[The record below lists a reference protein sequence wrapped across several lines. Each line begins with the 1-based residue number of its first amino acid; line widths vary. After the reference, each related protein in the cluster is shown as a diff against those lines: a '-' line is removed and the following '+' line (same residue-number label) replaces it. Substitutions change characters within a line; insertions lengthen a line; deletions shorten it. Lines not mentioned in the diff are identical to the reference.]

1 MQDFYDRLTSE
12 GPGHVQRDLKRGEQL
27 MDAYKAALTELEI
40 RQRELSLAEK
50 LFDLPITMYSNLVAA
65 QKELTNLAKV
75 YALYKEFCVS
85 GYSDLLLK

>member
-1 MQDFYDRLTSE
+1 M
-12 GPGHVQRDLKRGEQL
+12 QRDLKRGEQL